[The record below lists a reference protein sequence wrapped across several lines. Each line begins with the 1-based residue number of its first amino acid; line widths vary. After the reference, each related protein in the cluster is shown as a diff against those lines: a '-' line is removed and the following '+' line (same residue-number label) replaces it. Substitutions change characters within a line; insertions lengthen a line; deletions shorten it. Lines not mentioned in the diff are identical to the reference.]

1 MASFPPS
8 ASTFRRYAI
17 VGTGAIGGYYGGKL
31 QQAGVEV
38 HFLTRSD
45 YEVIR
50 QRGLTVESPGGNFQL
65 GEVQAYR
72 DVADMPACDV
82 VILALKTTQN
92 QVLGEL
98 LPPLLKPDG
107 VVLVLQNGL
116 GVEDEVAEWVGG
128 DRVLGGLCFI
138 CSNKVGPGQIRHL
151 DYGAIALGDYH
162 PDYRPQGVTDRM
174 WAIAQDFERAEIPM
188 QFHEDL
194 LLARWKKLVWN
205 IPFNGLSVV
214 LDAKT
219 DRLISDPN
227 SRQAVN
233 SLMAEVLAGAKACGR
248 EIPEA
253 FVEEMLNTTEKMP
266 PYLTSMKL
274 DFEGKRPLE
283 IEAIVGTPLRRGT
296 AAGASLPQMA
306 LLYHQLTVL
315 DRYNRA

>member
-1 MASFPPS
+1 MASFPQS
-8 ASTFRRYAI
+8 ASTPRRYAI
-17 VGTGAIGGYYGGKL
+17 VGTGAIGGYYGAKL
-31 QQAGVEV
+31 QRSGVEV

-50 QRGLTVESPGGNFQL
+50 QQGLTVESPEGNFQL

-82 VILALKTTQN
+82 VIVALKTTQN

-116 GVEDEVAEWVGG
+116 GVEDEVAQWVGG

-151 DYGAIALGDYH
+151 DYGAIALGEYR
-162 PDYRPQGVTDRM
+162 PDYTPQGVTQRM
-174 WAIAQDFERAEIPM
+174 RAIAHDFERAGVPM

-219 DRLISDPN
+219 DRLITDAN
-227 SRQAVN
+227 SREAVE
-233 SLMAEVLAGAKACGR
+233 SLMAEVVAGAKACGR
-248 EIPEA
+248 EIPSA
-253 FVEEMLNTTEKMP
+253 FVEEMLKTTEQMP

-274 DFEGKRPLE
+274 DFEAKRPLE
-283 IEAIVGTPLRRGT
+283 IEAILGTPLRRGT

-306 LLYHQLTVL
+306 LLYQQLTVL

>member
-1 MASFPPS
+1 MASFPQS
-8 ASTFRRYAI
+8 ASTPRRYAI
-17 VGTGAIGGYYGGKL
+17 VGTGAIGGYYGAKL

-50 QRGLTVESPGGNFQL
+50 QRGLTVESPEGNFQL

-72 DVADMPACDV
+72 DVAEMPACDV

-92 QVLGEL
+92 QVLGDL

-162 PDYRPQGVTDRM
+162 PDYTPQGVTDRM
-174 WAIAQDFERAEIPM
+174 RAIGQDFERAKIPL
-188 QFHEDL
+188 QFHKDL

-219 DRLISDPN
+219 DRLIADTN
-227 SRQAVN
+227 SRQAVD
-233 SLMAEVLAGAKACGR
+233 SLMAEVVAGAKACGR
-248 EIPEA
+248 EIPGA

-274 DFEGKRPLE
+274 DFESKRPLE
-283 IEAIVGTPLRRGT
+283 IEAILGTPLRRGT

>member
-1 MASFPPS
+1 MASFPLS
-8 ASTFRRYAI
+8 ASNSRRYAI
-17 VGTGAIGGYYGGKL
+17 VGTGAIGGYYGAKL

-50 QRGLTVESPGGNFQL
+50 QQGLTVESPEGNFRL

-72 DVADMPACDV
+72 DVAEMPVCDV

-98 LPPLLKPDG
+98 LPPLLKPNG

-116 GVEDEVAEWVGG
+116 GVEDEVAKWVGG

-162 PDYRPQGVTDRM
+162 PDYTPQGVTDRM
-174 WAIAQDFERAEIPM
+174 WAIAQDFGRAEIPM
-188 QFHEDL
+188 QFHADL

-219 DRLISDPN
+219 DRLIADPN
-227 SRQAVN
+227 SRQAVE
-233 SLMAEVLAGAKACGR
+233 SLMAEVVAGATACGR
-248 EIPEA
+248 EIPRS

-274 DFEGKRPLE
+274 DFEGQRPLE

-306 LLYHQLTVL
+306 FLYHQLTVL
-315 DRYNRA
+315 DRYNRG

>member
-1 MASFPPS
+1 MASFPQS
-8 ASTFRRYAI
+8 ASTPRRYAI
-17 VGTGAIGGYYGGKL
+17 VGTGAIGGYYGAKL
-31 QQAGVEV
+31 QRSGVEV

-50 QRGLTVESPGGNFQL
+50 QQGLTVESPEGNFQL

-82 VILALKTTQN
+82 VIVALKTTQN

-116 GVEDEVAEWVGG
+116 GVEDDVAQWVGG

-151 DYGAIALGDYH
+151 DYGAIALGEYR
-162 PDYRPQGVTDRM
+162 PDYTPQGVTQRM
-174 WAIAQDFERAEIPM
+174 RAIAHDFERAGVPM

-219 DRLISDPN
+219 DRLITDAN
-227 SRQAVN
+227 SREAVE
-233 SLMAEVLAGAKACGR
+233 SLMAEVVAGAKACGR
-248 EIPEA
+248 EIPSA
-253 FVEEMLNTTEKMP
+253 FVEEMLKTTEQMP

-274 DFEGKRPLE
+274 DFEAKRPLE
-283 IEAIVGTPLRRGT
+283 IEAILGTPLRRGT

-306 LLYHQLTVL
+306 LLYQQLTVL

>member
-1 MASFPPS
+1 MASFPQF
-8 ASTFRRYAI
+8 ASTPRRYAI
-17 VGTGAIGGYYGGKL
+17 VGTGAIGGYYGAKL
-31 QQAGVEV
+31 QQAGGEV

-50 QRGLTVESPGGNFQL
+50 QQGLTVESPEGNFQL
-65 GEVQAYR
+65 GEVRAYC
-72 DVADMPACDV
+72 DVANMPACDV
-82 VILALKTTQN
+82 VIVALKTTQN

-138 CSNKVGPGQIRHL
+138 CSNKVGPGQIHHL
-151 DYGAIALGDYH
+151 DYGAIALGEYR
-162 PDYRPQGVTDRM
+162 PDYKPQGVTQRM
-174 WAIAQDFERAEIPM
+174 RAIAHDFERAKIPM

-219 DRLISDPN
+219 DRLITDSN
-227 SRQAVN
+227 SRHAVE
-233 SLMAEVLAGAKACGR
+233 SLMAEVVAGARACGR
-248 EIPEA
+248 EIPGA
-253 FVEEMLNTTEKMP
+253 FVEEMLKTTEKMP

-274 DFEGKRPLE
+274 DFEAKRPLE
-283 IEAIVGTPLRRGT
+283 IEAILGTPLRRGT
-296 AAGASLPQMA
+296 AAGARLPQMD
-306 LLYHQLTVL
+306 LLYQQLTVL